1 MPNETRFDRSSWITL
16 SVVVAWLVGIIV
28 TNLWSVMYL
37 SDGWA
42 YIREGDTG
50 TYRVSYPI
58 TPDVNPLQLDD
69 LVIALNS
76 QPIPVDGIPPMPPV
90 LKDGQ
95 TLVYTVQRGEET
107 LEIPVTLLR
116 AGLSGY
122 LYNIQ
127 WRFRDEPSGHLI
139 AVLSFLVAAFAFFMR
154 PRNLGARYL
163 FLVFGF
169 YLAATVFGF
178 SVSSLFDFTYHPL
191 LTFLTQIEPTSWFW
205 YFFPSITLMALSFP
219 VIKAPLRRFPRLLP
233 ALLYGIP
240 GTIAVIVSVLLIL
253 THDRSWER
261 VGAPL
266 VFFPILFLCLVAIFG
281 SVIHNWITITEPIAR
296 AQMRW
301 VGLGL
306 GLGFGVTFGA
316 MLIILAIKGRVENEF
331 GYLAW
336 LMLLFPISLA
346 IAITRYRLFNIDIII
361 RRTVQYSIL
370 TGLLALVYFGGV
382 VLFQGIFR
390 TASGETSSLA
400 VVLSTLIIAALFAPL
415 RRRVQ
420 NVLDRRFFRQK
431 YDAAKVLADFA
442 RTARDETDINQLT
455 GRLVEVVQQTLQ
467 PEQVSLWLKPTSIK
481 RWDQEGNKRGQESVR

>member
-1 MPNETRFDRSSWITL
+1 MPNETRFDRGSWIIL
-16 SVVVAWLVGIIV
+16 SVVVAWLIGIIV
-28 TNLWSVMYL
+28 TTLWSVLYL
-37 SDGWA
+37 ADGWA
-42 YIREGDTG
+42 YIREGDSG
-50 TYRVSYPI
+50 VYRVSYPV

-69 LVIALNS
+69 LIIGING
-76 QPIPVDGIPPMPPV
+76 QFIPADGIPPMPSV
-90 LKDGQ
+90 LKEGQ

-107 LEIPVTLLR
+107 LEVPVTLFR

-122 LYNIQ
+122 LYNMQ
-127 WRFRDEPSGHLI
+127 WRFRNDPSSHLI
-139 AVLSFLVAAFAFFMR
+139 ALLGFLVAAFTFFMR

-169 YLAATVFGF
+169 YLAVTIFGF
-178 SVSSLFDFTYHPL
+178 SVPSLFDFTYHPL
-191 LTFLTQIEPTSWFW
+191 LTFLNQLEPSSWFW

-240 GTIAVIVSVLLIL
+240 GTATVIGAILLIV

-261 VGAPL
+261 VGTPL
-266 VFFPILFLCLVAIFG
+266 VFLPILFLCLVAIFG
-281 SVIHNWITITEPIAR
+281 SVIHNWITITEPVAR

-316 MLIILAIKGRVENEF
+316 MLTILAIKGRVDDEF
-331 GYLAW
+331 NFLAW
-336 LMLLFPISLA
+336 LMLVFPLSLA
-346 IAITRYRLFNIDIII
+346 IAITRYRLFDIDIII

-370 TGLLALVYFGGV
+370 TGLLGLVYFGSV
-382 VLFQGIFR
+382 VLLQGILGQ
-390 TASGETSSLA
+390 TTGERSPL
-400 VVLSTLIIAALFAPL
+400 VLVLSTLLIAALFAPL

-431 YDAAKVLADFA
+431 YDPAQVLADFA

-455 GRLVEVVQQTLQ
+455 TRLVEVVQETLQ
-467 PEQVSLWLKPTSIK
+467 PERISLWIKPTGK
-481 RWDQEGNKRGQESVR
+481 RKPGNS